1 MNKYMN
7 QIITIAKKEFK
18 DAVRNKVFIT
28 FLIFLLGLTA
38 ISIYVGSVNY
48 QAKVSLFEKTYAQL
62 IASGQ
67 PADTLVKPEFFP
79 LQLLRATIEY
89 LEIIGAVLA
98 ISLGYLSIAKEK
110 GNNTLPLIFTR
121 PISRKKY
128 YIGKMLGN
136 MALIISISG
145 ILFIFTSLLIRFVGG
160 INLNGLEMTKILL
173 TAVATV
179 LYLFIFFSLSALL
192 AIVVKHPSNA
202 LIFSFVFWLLFV
214 LIVPQIG
221 DTMDTDNQVPGG
233 FFNAIHMNK
242 EQSNIILKNFSTYE
256 YLRNATEEISI
267 TKHYERLIFA
277 FLGIKDMYNGKSLN
291 FIFKDR
297 LQDIDLMVAF
307 LLIFGLT
314 PIYVFS
320 KSKTLWQQNE

>member
-18 DAVRNKVFIT
+18 DAIRNKVFLT

-67 PADTLVKPEFFP
+67 PANTLIKPEFFP

-110 GNNTLPLIFTR
+110 GNGTLPLIFTR

-128 YIGKMLGN
+128 YIGKMFGN
-136 MALIISISG
+136 IALIVSISV
-145 ILFIFTSLLIRFVGG
+145 ILFLFTFLLIRFVGG
-160 INLNGLEMTKILL
+160 VNLNGLEITKILL
-173 TAVATV
+173 TTGATI

-192 AIVVKHPSNA
+192 TIIVKHPSNA
-202 LIFSFVFWLLFV
+202 LIFSFVFWLFFV

-233 FFNAIHMNK
+233 FFNAIHVNK
-242 EQSNIILKNFSTYE
+242 EQSNIILKDFSTYE
-256 YLRNATEEISI
+256 YLRNGTEEISI
-267 TKHYERLIFA
+267 TKHYERLVFA
-277 FLGIKDMYNGKSLN
+277 FLGIKDMYNNKSLG
-291 FIFKDR
+291 FIFKDK
-297 LQDIDLMVAF
+297 LQDIDLIVIF
-307 LLIFGLT
+307 LLVFGIT
-314 PIYVFS
+314 PIYAFKRS
-320 KSKTLWQQNE
+320 KNLWQQNE